1 MRTFTDAQLQK
12 LTTKPYW
19 IQNSPFFSS
28 RVFAG
33 SEGWMI
39 QPTKVH
45 PEAGKQL
52 PPYCLVAIPNLD
64 QLIEGAGVSGATYV
78 AQAAAKLFYTNV
90 SATRRSATRYMI
102 NVALGEQI
110 RNIDSSTNITFTLG
124 ASAILPPASTDFD
137 PSASVMTYDVAPQAT
152 TGRIQFDVRFTS
164 QPDEFTINV
173 DGNITV
179 TAGAAFM
186 NDSQGNDMSA
196 DASSGGNYSWDAAT
210 QTGIDPSGYKVIS

>member
-64 QLIEGAGVSGATYV
+64 QLIEGAGVTGTAYQ
-78 AQAAAKLFYTNV
+78 AQAASGLFYTNV

-110 RNIDSSTNITFTLG
+110 RNNEPIGGNNITFTLG
-124 ASAILPPASTDFD
+124 ASAILSTASTLFD
-137 PSASVMTYDVAPQAT
+137 STASVMTYDVAPQAT

-164 QPDEFTINV
+164 QPDEFTVNV
-173 DGNITV
+173 NSPNLTV
-179 TAGAAFM
+179 TAGSTYIE
-186 NDSQGNDMSA
+186 DLQGNSM
-196 DASSGGNYSWDAAT
+196 SSGGNYSWDAAT

>member
-110 RNIDSSTNITFTLG
+110 RNNEPIGGNNITFTLL
-124 ASAILPPASTDFD
+124 ASAILSPASINFD
-137 PSASVMTYDVAPQAT
+137 SSASVMTYDVAPQAT

-179 TAGAAFM
+179 TAGSTYIE
-186 NDSQGNDMSA
+186 DLQGNSM
-196 DASSGGNYSWDAAT
+196 SSGGNYSWDAAT